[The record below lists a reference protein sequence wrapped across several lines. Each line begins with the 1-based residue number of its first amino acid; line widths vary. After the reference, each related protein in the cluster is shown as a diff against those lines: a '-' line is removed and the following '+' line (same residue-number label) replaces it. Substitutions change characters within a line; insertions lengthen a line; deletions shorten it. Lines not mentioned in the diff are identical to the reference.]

1 MSRSLREE
9 ALPYSSCSLPPAP
22 PGTSWGRLPSAHQ
35 RGAGRTR
42 PGAFFEGAGG
52 KLQVLLATSPLCHAG
67 RPARRPCG
75 TIASAT
81 AQLAL
86 VCMRDVA
93 SRQRVSPRGMS
104 EPSASYRVRSRGEGW
119 VEGPKGCPTLQLVGS
134 SNLNPWH
141 MCSRTCVHLQP
152 RGSPG

>member
-1 MSRSLREE
+1 MLFLKE
-9 ALPYSSCSLPPAP
+9 LGGSCKCFLPPP
-22 PGTSWGRLPSAHQ
+22 PCAM
-35 RGAGRTR
+35 
-42 PGAFFEGAGG
+42 
-52 KLQVLLATSPLCHAG
+52 LACQHAVPAVPSPL
-67 RPARRPCG
+67 PPP
-75 TIASAT
+75 
-81 AQLAL
+81 QLAL

-93 SRQRVSPRGMS
+93 SRQRVSPGGMS

-141 MCSRTCVHLQP
+141 MCSRTCVHPQP